1 MINIHGF
8 VKYDKTLHILFFF
21 LIYYLFDSFLYSCL
35 GAYKKTATVGF
46 KTDNYLKPNSIK
58 YAT

>member
-1 MINIHGF
+1 MQ
-8 VKYDKTLHILFFF
+8 KYNTSLHILFFLNIPTSFFFF
-21 LIYYLFDSFLYSCL
+21 LFLDSSICTCL
-35 GAYKKTATVGF
+35 GAYKKTETVRF